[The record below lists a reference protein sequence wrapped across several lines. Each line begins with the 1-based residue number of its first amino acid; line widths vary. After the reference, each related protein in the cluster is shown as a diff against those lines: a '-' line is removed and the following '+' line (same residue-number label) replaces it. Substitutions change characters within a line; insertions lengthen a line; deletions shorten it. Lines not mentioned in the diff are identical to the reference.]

1 MVKKESPT
9 YLFIGQDSLSK
20 DIKLKTLRQEF
31 LKPDIE
37 QFNLDISYARE
48 LSLKD
53 LQEKLLCLPVRTK
66 KRIIVIKG
74 AGELKEN
81 IKEFI
86 FNYVKK
92 PYAWVILVLD
102 INPAPACRSGV
113 NRQEP
118 RDEFLSRISKYAQAY
133 YFKEII
139 PPDTFM
145 LVRQIDLRRPDYALR
160 LLSQLLQ
167 NGERPERILG
177 GLRYAWER
185 NLSHPLEKRKR
196 LRLILNCDIDIKTG
210 RLKACFALE
219 KLVVNLCCLS
229 KAFR

>member
-102 INPAPACRSGV
+102 I